1 MRGFSCYYEKMRTV
15 LYFGIILAFALGI
28 GLQTVFDIS
37 SEIPLL
43 ILLISFAVSVIWR
56 RNHTVASA
64 PYLLL
69 CSVLLCS
76 FAVGLLRTEV
86 ASWQFGDSV
95 LQTQIGEQ
103 VTFVGTVISE
113 PKKNA
118 NTTQLHVSDS
128 IDTILVSTDRH
139 TLAEYGDE
147 IQVNGKLTVP
157 ESFTTD
163 LGRTFDYPGYL
174 KAKGIEYTMSFA
186 GVERLSEGEGNI
198 VISTLLKAKY
208 SFMTHL
214 ERVISEPEVGL
225 GEGLLLGVKQALG
238 EDIEMDFRRTGIIH
252 IVVLSG
258 YNVMLVVAFFMFILA
273 RLLSPRTRVVVGVV
287 AIVAF
292 ALLVGLSATVVRAS
306 IMASLLLLAQGF
318 GRQYD
323 VMRALFFAGAIML
336 IINPYILVYDIG
348 FQLSFMATLGLLM
361 ITPHF
366 ESSLIT
372 GPKGLQLKDFF
383 LATLSTQI
391 AVLPLL
397 LYHIGEVSIVS
408 VLVNVLVLPV
418 VPVAMLL
425 TFLTGLM
432 AFVSLP
438 IASLFGFVASLSLS
452 YILLI
457 AQWFSRV
464 PFAAVSIPEFSAVG
478 VFTLYGLLAGIL
490 CIAHKRTPKK
500 LLSDWEVELET
511 DGEVQKKDTSYKK
524 EVSDCEDKSLPK
536 IFR

>member
-1 MRGFSCYYEKMRTV
+1 M
-15 LYFGIILAFALGI
+15 YFGIILTFALGI
-28 GLQTVFDIS
+28 GLQTVFNAA

-56 RNHTVASA
+56 RNHAVASA
-64 PYLLL
+64 PYLLF

-76 FAVGLLRTEV
+76 FAVGMLRTEV
-86 ASWQFGDSV
+86 ASWQFGESV
-95 LQTQIGEQ
+95 LQTQVGEQ
-103 VTFVGTVISE
+103 VTVIGIVVGE
-113 PKKNA
+113 PKKSA

-128 IDTILVSTDRH
+128 IKTIFVSTDRH
-139 TLAEYGDE
+139 ARVEYGDE
-147 IQVNGKLTVP
+147 IQVTGKLAVP

-186 GVERLSEGEGNI
+186 TVEILTEGEGNI

-208 SFMTHL
+208 SFMAHL
-214 ERVISEPEVGL
+214 EQVISEPEVGL

-238 EDIEMDFRRTGIIH
+238 DDIETDFRRTGIIH

-273 RLLSPRTRVVVGVV
+273 RLLSPRKRVVVGIV
-287 AIVAF
+287 AIVCF

-306 IMASLLLLAQGF
+306 IMASLLLFAQGL

-336 IINPYILVYDIG
+336 LLNPYLLIYDIG
-348 FQLSFMATLGLLM
+348 FQLSFMATLGLLL

-366 ESSLIT
+366 ESTLMT
-372 GPKGLQLKDFF
+372 DGVGLHLKDFF
-383 LATLSTQI
+383 LATLATQI

-397 LYHIGEVSIVS
+397 LYHIGEVSVVA

-425 TFLTGLM
+425 TFLTGLL

-438 IASLFGFVASLSLS
+438 LASVLGFVASLVLS
-452 YILLI
+452 YILLV
-457 AQWFSRV
+457 AQWFSKV
-464 PFAAVSIPEFSAVG
+464 PFAAVSIPEFSFVG
-478 VFTLYGLLAGIL
+478 VVILYGFLAGAL
-490 CIAHKRTPKK
+490 YAAYKYSAKNPV
-500 LLSDWEVELET
+500 SDWQVEIEG
-511 DGEVQKKDTSYKK
+511 DVEKQKTDTSQTEKVSVSK
-524 EVSDCEDKSLPK
+524 EDNLPK